1 MNMTHDPCTQ
11 QPFPLCLIA
20 ERMVSQERASR
31 GLVRAYPGGRPL
43 AVKRRVQTMNCV
55 MPKLSGTGL
64 NIEYIADPM
73 SQWEDQYATTP
84 MAAVQ
89 SIFPAPAAHE
99 LPTAFEQ
106 AISDR
111 VMSVNRRLRH
121 RSGPITAGGYAQPST
136 DQLIECD
143 GTRISLYSRAATR
156 RSEERRVGKECRS
169 RWS

>member
-1 MNMTHDPCTQ
+1 
-11 QPFPLCLIA
+11 
-20 ERMVSQERASR
+20 
-31 GLVRAYPGGRPL
+31 
-43 AVKRRVQTMNCV
+43 MNCV

-89 SIFPAPAAHE
+89 SIFRAPGEEE
-99 LPTAFEQ
+99 LHTAFEQ

-121 RSGPITAGGYAQPST
+121 LSGPITAGGYAQPST

-156 RSEERRVGKECRS
+156 VRHYPIRMGVSEPDSWRDPIVNARLAYHTN
-169 RWS
+169 RWQRIVLMVCLCVLMMTLGFDLMGVLLMYGGR